1 MGWAFRRVCFSKD
14 ASLPQLPEPLERLIS
29 ELSRLPGVGPKTAQR
44 LAFYMLRAD
53 RQRAESLAQAI
64 VDMKARIG
72 YCERCFNIAEG
83 SLCAICS
90 STRRDAA
97 VLCVVETPLDV
108 LAVERTSEFSG
119 LYFVL
124 NGVISPI
131 DGIGPDQI
139 HVPQL
144 VDRVRGDGVA
154 EVIVAT
160 DADIEGEATAVYLQR
175 ALAPLGVTVTRPAHG
190 LPVGGDLEY
199 ADELTLARAISG
211 RRAF

>member
-1 MGWAFRRVCFSKD
+1 
-14 ASLPQLPEPLERLIS
+14 LPQLPEPLERLIS

-44 LAFYMLRAD
+44 LAFHLLRTD
-53 RQRAESLAQAI
+53 RHRTDSLAQAI
-64 VDMKARIG
+64 LDMKARIG
-72 YCERCFNIAEG
+72 FCDRCYNIAEG
-83 SLCAICS
+83 SLCAICAS
-90 STRRDAA
+90 SRRDSSL
-97 VLCVVETPLDV
+97 LCVVETPLDV
-108 LAVERTSEFSG
+108 LAIERTAEFGG

-144 VDRVRGDGVA
+144 IDRVRGDGVA

-175 ALAPLGVTVTRPAHG
+175 ALAPLGVNVTRPAHG

>member
-1 MGWAFRRVCFSKD
+1 M
-14 ASLPQLPEPLERLIS
+14 PQLPEPLERLIS

-44 LAFYMLRAD
+44 LAFHMLRAD

-64 VDMKARIG
+64 VDMKTRIG
-72 YCERCFNIAEG
+72 WCERCYNIAEG

-90 STRRDAA
+90 SARRDASL
-97 VLCVVETPLDV
+97 LCVVETPLDV
-108 LAVERTSEFSG
+108 LAVERTSEFAG

-131 DGIGPDQI
+131 DGVGPDQI

-144 VDRVRGDGVA
+144 LDRVRGDGVA

-175 ALAPLGVTVTRPAHG
+175 ALAPLGVQVTRPAHG

>member
-1 MGWAFRRVCFSKD
+1 
-14 ASLPQLPEPLERLIS
+14 LPQLPEPLERLIQ
-29 ELSRLPGVGPKTAQR
+29 ELSRLPGIGPKTAQR
-44 LAFYMLRAD
+44 LAFHLLRVD
-53 RQRAESLAQAI
+53 RQRAESLALAI
-64 VDMKARIG
+64 GDVKARIG
-72 YCERCFNIAEG
+72 YCERCYNIAEG

-90 STRRDAA
+90 SSRRDAS
-97 VLCVVETPLDV
+97 VICVVESALDV

-124 NGVISPI
+124 HGVISPI
-131 DGIGPDQI
+131 DGIGPDQLHI
-139 HVPQL
+139 PQL
-144 VDRVRGDGVA
+144 LDRVREEGVT

-175 ALAPLGVTVTRPAHG
+175 ALMALGTTVTRPAHG

-211 RRAF
+211 RHSF

>member
-1 MGWAFRRVCFSKD
+1 M
-14 ASLPQLPEPLERLIS
+14 PQLPEPLDRLIS

-44 LAFYMLRAD
+44 LAFHLLRAD

-72 YCERCFNIAEG
+72 FCERCYNIAEG

-90 STRRDAA
+90 SARRDATL
-97 VLCVVETPLDV
+97 LCVVESPLDV
-108 LAVERTSEFSG
+108 LAVERTSEFAG

-144 VDRVRGDGVA
+144 LDRVRGDGVA

-175 ALAPLGVTVTRPAHG
+175 ALVPLGVQVTRPAHG

-199 ADELTLARAISG
+199 ADELTLARAITG
-211 RRAF
+211 RRSF

>member
-1 MGWAFRRVCFSKD
+1 M
-14 ASLPQLPEPLERLIS
+14 PQLPEPLERLIQ
-29 ELSRLPGVGPKTAQR
+29 ELSRLPGIGPKTAQR
-44 LAFYMLRAD
+44 LAFHMLRAD

-64 VDMKARIG
+64 EDVKARIG

-83 SLCAICS
+83 PVCAICAS
-90 STRRDAA
+90 SRRDASL
-97 VLCVVETPLDV
+97 LCVVESPLDV
-108 LAVERTSEFSG
+108 LAIERTAEFSG

-144 VDRVRGDGVA
+144 LDRVREEGVV
-154 EVIVAT
+154 EVIIAT

-175 ALAPLGVTVTRPAHG
+175 ALVPLGARVTRPAHG

-199 ADELTLARAISG
+199 ADELTLARAMSG
-211 RRAF
+211 RHSF